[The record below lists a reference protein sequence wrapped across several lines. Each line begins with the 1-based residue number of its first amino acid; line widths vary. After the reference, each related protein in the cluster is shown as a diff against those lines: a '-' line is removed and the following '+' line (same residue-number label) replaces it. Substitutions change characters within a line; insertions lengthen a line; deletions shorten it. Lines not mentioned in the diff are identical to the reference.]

1 MKFQIQQELGAK
13 AETSSGVKGS
23 NYTPGLTEWLMRTL
37 RLVSAEEYSDS
48 VRLQVSFG
56 YDETALIYLWQ
67 IVKET

>member
-1 MKFQIQQELGAK
+1 MKSQIQQELGAK
-13 AETSSGVKGS
+13 PETSKGAKGS

-56 YDETALIYLWQ
+56 EETARIYLWQ
-67 IVKET
+67 IVK